1 MSTNKLTN
9 EIEMTRTGGLGGSDA
24 AMVYK
29 VGLCGLQSL
38 TNTDKE
44 RLAIMTGQ
52 KEFVPSFMN
61 QAMVNGHLFEDFY
74 EIFCLKDKMIYE
86 KEKLLTLKTNLNFS
100 IFAHADFFTFG
111 TVNECKCTKNSIDK
125 TIENYKAQLQ
135 WYYLFDE
142 VKNVNLIHH
151 PQINEN
157 EQFKYENIT
166 EVFIERD
173 NKIIDI
179 LINGINLLNDFVE
192 DFIYEKKEE
201 LTEDDLLFYEKEAVL
216 TLYNKLSEIKR
227 LENEVEERKQYLLE
241 VMRNNNIKSITSDKY
256 RISYIAPSEIKT
268 LDKIKLF
275 KEHPEINEADYLKIS
290 KKKDYVKID
299 LLS

>member
-1 MSTNKLTN
+1 MQFN
-9 EIEMTRTGGLGGSDA
+9 ELKRTREMGLGGSDA

-29 VGLCGLQSL
+29 VGLGGLQSL

-44 RLAIMTGQ
+44 RLAVMTGQ

-61 QAMVNGHLFEDFY
+61 QAMENGHLFEDFY
-74 EIFCLKDKMIYE
+74 ENVFLKERFDYE

-100 IFAHADFFTFG
+100 IFAHADFFLNG
-111 TVNECKCTKNSIDK
+111 NVHECKCTKNSIDK
-125 TIENYKAQLQ
+125 TIEIYQPQLQ

-157 EQFKYENIT
+157 EQFNHENIT
-166 EVFIERD
+166 KVFIKKN

-201 LTEDDLLFYEKEAVL
+201 LTEDDLLFYEQQAVL

-227 LENEVEERKQYLLE
+227 MEMEAEKLKSDLLQMMKNYG
-241 VMRNNNIKSITSDKY
+241 VKSIKSDKY
-256 RISYIAPSEIKT
+256 TISYVPESET
-268 LDKIKLF
+268 RTFDKAKFF
-275 KEHPEINEADYLKIS
+275 KDHPEFSESDYLKIS
-290 KKKDYVKID
+290 KKKDYLTIKLFD
-299 LLS
+299 

>member
-1 MSTNKLTN
+1 MQFN
-9 EIEMTRTGGLGGSDA
+9 ELKRTREMGLGGSDA

-29 VGLCGLQSL
+29 VGLGGLQSL

-44 RLAIMTGQ
+44 RLAVMTGQ

-61 QAMVNGHLFEDFY
+61 QAMENGHLFEDFY
-74 EIFCLKDKMIYE
+74 ENVFLKERFDYE

-125 TIENYKAQLQ
+125 TIEIYQPQLQ

-157 EQFKYENIT
+157 EQFNHENIT
-166 EVFIERD
+166 KVFIKKN

-201 LTEDDLLFYEKEAVL
+201 LTEDDLLFYEQQAVL

-227 LENEVEERKQYLLE
+227 MEMEAEKLKLDLLQMMKTYG
-241 VMRNNNIKSITSDKY
+241 VKSIKSDKY
-256 RISYIAPSEIKT
+256 TISYVPESET
-268 LDKIKLF
+268 RTFDKAKFF
-275 KEHPEINEADYLKIS
+275 KDHPEFSESDYLKIS
-290 KKKDYVKID
+290 KKKDYLTIKLFD
-299 LLS
+299 

>member
-1 MSTNKLTN
+1 RTR
-9 EIEMTRTGGLGGSDA
+9 EMGLGGSDA

-29 VGLCGLQSL
+29 VGLYGLQSL
-38 TNTDKE
+38 TNTDKD

-61 QAMVNGHLFEDFY
+61 QAMENGHLFEDFC
-74 EIFCLKDKMIYE
+74 ENVFLKERFDYE

-100 IFAHADFFTFG
+100 IFAHADFFLNG
-111 TVNECKCTKNSIDK
+111 NVHECKCTKNSINK
-125 TIENYKAQLQ
+125 TIEIYQPQLQ

-142 VKNVNLIHH
+142 VKNVKLIHH

-157 EQFKYENIT
+157 EQFSVENIT
-166 EVFIERD
+166 GISIKRD

-227 LENEVEERKQYLLE
+227 METEAEKLKSDLLQMMKTYG
-241 VMRNNNIKSITSDKY
+241 VKSIKSDKY
-256 RISYIAPSEIKT
+256 TISYVPESET
-268 LDKIKLF
+268 RTFDKVKFF
-275 KEHPEINEADYLKIS
+275 KDHPEFSESDYIKIS
-290 KKKDYVKID
+290 KKKDYLTIKLFD
-299 LLS
+299 

>member
-1 MSTNKLTN
+1 METN
-9 EIEMTRTGGLGGSDA
+9 ELKRTREMGLGGSDA

-29 VGLCGLQSL
+29 VGLYGLQSL
-38 TNTDKE
+38 TNTDKD

-52 KEFVPSFMN
+52 KEFVPSFIN
-61 QAMVNGHLFEDFY
+61 QAMENGHLFEDFY
-74 EIFCLKDKMIYE
+74 ENVFLKERFDYE

-100 IFAHADFFTFG
+100 IFAHADFFLNG
-111 TVNECKCTKNSIDK
+111 NVHECKCTKNSIDK

-157 EQFKYENIT
+157 EQFNHENIT

-201 LTEDDLLFYEKEAVL
+201 LKEDDLLFYEKEAVL
-216 TLYNKLSEIKR
+216 TLYNKLEEIKR
-227 LENEVEERKQYLLE
+227 METEAEKLKSDLLQMMKTYG
-241 VMRNNNIKSITSDKY
+241 VKSIKSDKY
-256 RISYIAPSEIKT
+256 MIS
-268 LDKIKLF
+268 
-275 KEHPEINEADYLKIS
+275 
-290 KKKDYVKID
+290 
-299 LLS
+299 

>member
-1 MSTNKLTN
+1 MQFN
-9 EIEMTRTGGLGGSDA
+9 ELKRTREMGLGGSDA

-29 VGLCGLQSL
+29 VGLGGLQSL

-44 RLAIMTGQ
+44 RLAVMTGQ

-61 QAMVNGHLFEDFY
+61 QAMENGHLFEDFY
-74 EIFCLKDKMIYE
+74 ENVFLKERFDYE

-100 IFAHADFFTFG
+100 IFAHADFFLNG
-111 TVNECKCTKNSIDK
+111 NVHECKCTKNSIDK
-125 TIENYKAQLQ
+125 TIEIYQPQLQ

-157 EQFKYENIT
+157 EQFNHENIT

-201 LTEDDLLFYEKEAVL
+201 LTEDDLLFYEQQAVL

-227 LENEVEERKQYLLE
+227 MEMEAEKLKSDLLQMMKNYG
-241 VMRNNNIKSITSDKY
+241 VKSIKSDKY
-256 RISYIAPSEIKT
+256 TISYVPESET
-268 LDKIKLF
+268 RTFDKAKFF
-275 KEHPEINEADYLKIS
+275 KDHPEFSESDYLKIS
-290 KKKDYVKID
+290 KKKDYLTIKLFD
-299 LLS
+299 

>member
-1 MSTNKLTN
+1 METN
-9 EIEMTRTGGLGGSDA
+9 ELKRTREMGLGGSDA

-29 VGLCGLQSL
+29 VGLYGLQSL

-61 QAMVNGHLFEDFY
+61 QAMENGHLFEDFY

-111 TVNECKCTKNSIDK
+111 TVHECKCTKNSIDK
-125 TIENYKAQLQ
+125 TIEIYQPQLQ
-135 WYYLFDE
+135 WYYLFNDVQG
-142 VKNVNLIHH
+142 VKLIHH

-166 EVFIERD
+166 KVFIEMD

-201 LTEDDLLFYEKEAVL
+201 LKEDDLLFYEKEAVL

-227 LENEVEERKQYLLE
+227 METEAEKLKSDLLQMMKTYG
-241 VMRNNNIKSITSDKY
+241 VKSIKSDKY
-256 RISYIAPSEIKT
+256 TISYVPESET
-268 LDKIKLF
+268 RTFDKSKFF
-275 KEHPEINEADYLKIS
+275 KDHPEFSESDYLKIS
-290 KKKDYVKID
+290 KKKDYLTIKLFD
-299 LLS
+299 

>member
-1 MSTNKLTN
+1 MQFN
-9 EIEMTRTGGLGGSDA
+9 ELKRTREMGLGGSDA

-29 VGLCGLQSL
+29 VGLGGLQSL

-44 RLAIMTGQ
+44 RLAVMTGQ

-61 QAMVNGHLFEDFY
+61 QAMENGHLFEDFY
-74 EIFCLKDKMIYE
+74 ENVFLKERFDYE

-100 IFAHADFFTFG
+100 IFAHADFFLNG
-111 TVNECKCTKNSIDK
+111 NVHECKCTKNSIDK
-125 TIENYKAQLQ
+125 TIEIYQPQLQ

-157 EQFKYENIT
+157 EQFNHENIT
-166 EVFIERD
+166 KVFIERD

-201 LTEDDLLFYEKEAVL
+201 LTEDDLLFYEQQAVL

-227 LENEVEERKQYLLE
+227 MEMEAEKLKSDLLQMMKNYG
-241 VMRNNNIKSITSDKY
+241 VKSIKSDKY
-256 RISYIAPSEIKT
+256 TISYVPESET
-268 LDKIKLF
+268 RTFDKAKFF
-275 KEHPEINEADYLKIS
+275 KDHPEFSESDYLKIS
-290 KKKDYVKID
+290 KKKDYLTIKLFD
-299 LLS
+299 

>member
-1 MSTNKLTN
+1 METN
-9 EIEMTRTGGLGGSDA
+9 ELKRTREMGLGGSDA

-29 VGLCGLQSL
+29 VGLYGLQSL

-61 QAMVNGHLFEDFY
+61 QAMENGHLFEDFY
-74 EIFCLKDKMIYE
+74 ENVFLKERFDYE

-100 IFAHADFFTFG
+100 IFAHADFFTSG
-111 TVNECKCTKNSIDK
+111 TVHECKCTKNSIDK
-125 TIENYKAQLQ
+125 TIEIYQPQLQ

-201 LTEDDLLFYEKEAVL
+201 LTEDDLVFYEKEAVL
-216 TLYNKLSEIKR
+216 TLYNKLSEIKKMETEAEK
-227 LENEVEERKQYLLE
+227 LKSDLLQMMKTYG
-241 VMRNNNIKSITSDKY
+241 VKSIKSDKY
-256 RISYIAPSEIKT
+256 TISYVPESEART
-268 LDKIKLF
+268 FDKVKFF
-275 KEHPEINEADYLKIS
+275 KDHPEFSESDYLKIS
-290 KKKDYVKID
+290 KKKDYLTIKLFD
-299 LLS
+299 

>member
-1 MSTNKLTN
+1 METN
-9 EIEMTRTGGLGGSDA
+9 ELKRTREMGLGGSDA

-29 VGLCGLQSL
+29 VGLYGLQSL

-52 KEFVPSFMN
+52 KEFVPSFIN
-61 QAMVNGHLFEDFY
+61 QAMENGHLFEDFY

-125 TIENYKAQLQ
+125 TIEIYQPQLQ

-179 LINGINLLNDFVE
+179 LINGINSLNDFVE

-201 LTEDDLLFYEKEAVL
+201 LTEDDLLFYEKKAVL
-216 TLYNKLSEIKR
+216 TLYNKLSEIKKMETEAEK
-227 LENEVEERKQYLLE
+227 LKSDLLQMMKTYG
-241 VMRNNNIKSITSDKY
+241 VKSIKSDKY
-256 RISYIAPSEIKT
+256 TISYVPESEART
-268 LDKIKLF
+268 FDKSKFF
-275 KEHPEINEADYLKIS
+275 KDHPKFSESDYLKIS
-290 KKKDYVKID
+290 KKNDYLTIKLFD
-299 LLS
+299 

>member
-1 MSTNKLTN
+1 MQFN
-9 EIEMTRTGGLGGSDA
+9 ELKRTREMGLGGSDA

-29 VGLCGLQSL
+29 VGLGGLQSL

-44 RLAIMTGQ
+44 RLAVMTGQ

-61 QAMVNGHLFEDFY
+61 QAMENGHLFEDFY
-74 EIFCLKDKMIYE
+74 ENVFLKERFDYE

-100 IFAHADFFTFG
+100 IFAHADFFLNG
-111 TVNECKCTKNSIDK
+111 NVHECKCTKNSIDK
-125 TIENYKAQLQ
+125 TIEIYQPQLQ

-157 EQFKYENIT
+157 EQFNHENIT
-166 EVFIERD
+166 KVFIKKN

-201 LTEDDLLFYEKEAVL
+201 LTEDDLLFYEQQAVL

-227 LENEVEERKQYLLE
+227 MEMEAEKLKSDLLQMMKTYG
-241 VMRNNNIKSITSDKY
+241 VKSIKSDKY
-256 RISYIAPSEIKT
+256 TISYVPESEART
-268 LDKIKLF
+268 FDKAKFF
-275 KEHPEINEADYLKIS
+275 KDHPEFSESDYLKIS
-290 KKKDYVKID
+290 KKKDYLTIKLFD
-299 LLS
+299 

>member
-1 MSTNKLTN
+1 METN
-9 EIEMTRTGGLGGSDA
+9 ELKRTREMGLGGSDA

-29 VGLCGLQSL
+29 VGLYGLQSL

-61 QAMVNGHLFEDFY
+61 QAMENGHLFEDFY

-100 IFAHADFFTFG
+100 IFAHADFFLNG
-111 TVNECKCTKNSIDK
+111 NVHECKCTKNSIEK
-125 TIENYKAQLQ
+125 TIEVYQPQLQ

-201 LTEDDLLFYEKEAVL
+201 LKEDDLLFYEKEAVL

-227 LENEVEERKQYLLE
+227 METEAEKLKSDLLQMMKTYG
-241 VMRNNNIKSITSDKY
+241 VKSIKSDKY
-256 RISYIAPSEIKT
+256 TISYVPESEART
-268 LDKIKLF
+268 FDKSKFF
-275 KEHPEINEADYLKIS
+275 KDHPEFSESDYLKIS
-290 KKKDYVKID
+290 KKKDYITIKLFD
-299 LLS
+299 

>member
-1 MSTNKLTN
+1 M
-9 EIEMTRTGGLGGSDA
+9 E
-24 AMVYK
+24 
-29 VGLCGLQSL
+29 
-38 TNTDKE
+38 
-44 RLAIMTGQ
+44 
-52 KEFVPSFMN
+52 
-61 QAMVNGHLFEDFY
+61 NGHLFEDFY
-74 EIFCLKDKMIYE
+74 ENVFLKERFDYE

-125 TIENYKAQLQ
+125 TIEIYQPQLQ

-201 LTEDDLLFYEKEAVL
+201 LTEDDLLFYEQQAVL

-227 LENEVEERKQYLLE
+227 METEAEKLKSDLLQMMKTYG
-241 VMRNNNIKSITSDKY
+241 VKSIKSDKY
-256 RISYIAPSEIKT
+256 TISYVPESET
-268 LDKIKLF
+268 RTFDKSKFF
-275 KEHPEINEADYLKIS
+275 KEHPEFSEADYLKIS
-290 KKKDYVKID
+290 KKKDYLTIKLFD
-299 LLS
+299 

>member
-1 MSTNKLTN
+1 METN
-9 EIEMTRTGGLGGSDA
+9 ELKRTREIGLGGSDA

-29 VGLCGLQSL
+29 VGLYGLQSL

-44 RLAIMTGQ
+44 RLAVMTGQ

-61 QAMVNGHLFEDFY
+61 QAMENGHLFEDFY
-74 EIFCLKDKMIYE
+74 ENVFQKGKFVYE

-100 IFAHADFFTFG
+100 IFAHADFFLNG
-111 TVNECKCTKNSIDK
+111 NVHECKCTKNSIDK
-125 TIENYKAQLQ
+125 TIEIYQPQLQ

-142 VKNVNLIHH
+142 VKNVKLIHH

-166 EVFIERD
+166 RVFIKKN

-227 LENEVEERKQYLLE
+227 MEMEAEKLKSDLLQMMKTYG
-241 VMRNNNIKSITSDKY
+241 VKSIKSDKY
-256 RISYIAPSEIKT
+256 TISYVPESET
-268 LDKIKLF
+268 RTFDKSKFF
-275 KEHPEINEADYLKIS
+275 KDHPEFSEADYLKIS
-290 KKKDYVKID
+290 KKKDYLTIKLFD
-299 LLS
+299 

>member
-1 MSTNKLTN
+1 METN
-9 EIEMTRTGGLGGSDA
+9 ELKRTREIGLGGSDA
-24 AMVYK
+24 AMIYK
-29 VGLCGLQSL
+29 VGLYGLQSL

-44 RLAIMTGQ
+44 RLAVMTGQ

-61 QAMVNGHLFEDFY
+61 QAMENGHLFEDFY

-100 IFAHADFFTFG
+100 IFAHADFFTSG
-111 TVNECKCTKNSIDK
+111 TVHECKCMKNSIDK
-125 TIENYKAQLQ
+125 TIEIYQPQLQ

-179 LINGINLLNDFVE
+179 LINGINLLNYFVE

-216 TLYNKLSEIKR
+216 TLYNKLSEIKKMETEAEK
-227 LENEVEERKQYLLE
+227 LKSELLQMMKTYG
-241 VMRNNNIKSITSDKY
+241 VKSIKSDKY
-256 RISYIAPSEIKT
+256 TISYVPESEART
-268 LDKIKLF
+268 FDKSKFF
-275 KEHPEINEADYLKIS
+275 KDHPEFSESDYLKIS
-290 KKKDYVKID
+290 KKKDYLTIKLFD
-299 LLS
+299 

>member
-1 MSTNKLTN
+1 MEKNELKLTR
-9 EIEMTRTGGLGGSDA
+9 EMGLGGSDA

-227 LENEVEERKQYLLE
+227 IETEAEKLKSDLLQMMKTYG
-241 VMRNNNIKSITSDKY
+241 VKSIKSDKY
-256 RISYIAPSEIKT
+256 TISYVPESET
-268 LDKIKLF
+268 RTFDKSKFF
-275 KEHPEINEADYLKIS
+275 KDHPEFSESDYLKIS
-290 KKKDYVKID
+290 KKKDYLTIK
-299 LLS
+299 LLD

>member
-1 MSTNKLTN
+1 METN
-9 EIEMTRTGGLGGSDA
+9 ELKRTREMGLGGSDA

-29 VGLCGLQSL
+29 VGLYGLQSL

-44 RLAIMTGQ
+44 RLAVMTGQ

-61 QAMVNGHLFEDFY
+61 QAMENGHLFEDFLEFY
-74 EIFCLKDKMIYE
+74 LKDKMIYE

-100 IFAHADFFTFG
+100 IFAHADFFTSG
-111 TVNECKCTKNSIDK
+111 TVHECKCTKNSINK

-157 EQFKYENIT
+157 EQFSVENIT
-166 EVFIERD
+166 GISIKKN

-179 LINGINLLNDFVE
+179 LKRKNLRKMICCF
-192 DFIYEKKEE
+192 
-201 LTEDDLLFYEKEAVL
+201 T
-216 TLYNKLSEIKR
+216 R
-227 LENEVEERKQYLLE
+227 RKQ
-241 VMRNNNIKSITSDKY
+241 
-256 RISYIAPSEIKT
+256 
-268 LDKIKLF
+268 F
-275 KEHPEINEADYLKIS
+275 
-290 KKKDYVKID
+290 
-299 LLS
+299 

>member
-1 MSTNKLTN
+1 METN
-9 EIEMTRTGGLGGSDA
+9 ELKRTREMGLGGSDA

-29 VGLCGLQSL
+29 VGLYGLQSL

-61 QAMVNGHLFEDFY
+61 KAMENGHLFEDFY
-74 EIFCLKDKMIYE
+74 ENVFLKERFDYE

-100 IFAHADFFTFG
+100 IFAHADFFSSG

-125 TIENYKAQLQ
+125 TIEIYQPQLQ

-157 EQFKYENIT
+157 EQFSIENIT
-166 EVFIERD
+166 GISIKKD

-179 LINGINLLNDFVE
+179 LINGICVLNDFVE
-192 DFIYEKKEE
+192 DFIYEKNEE

-227 LENEVEERKQYLLE
+227 METEAEKLKSDLLQMMKTYG
-241 VMRNNNIKSITSDKY
+241 VKSIKSDKY
-256 RISYIAPSEIKT
+256 TISYVPESEART
-268 LDKIKLF
+268 FDKSKFF
-275 KEHPEINEADYLKIS
+275 KAHPEFSESDYLKIS
-290 KKKDYVKID
+290 KKKDYLTIKLFD
-299 LLS
+299 

>member
-1 MSTNKLTN
+1 METN
-9 EIEMTRTGGLGGSDA
+9 ELKRTREMGLGGSDA

-29 VGLCGLQSL
+29 VGLYGLQSL
-38 TNTDKE
+38 TNTDKD

-61 QAMVNGHLFEDFY
+61 QAMENGHLFEDFC
-74 EIFCLKDKMIYE
+74 ENVFLKERFDYE

-100 IFAHADFFTFG
+100 IFAHADFFLNG
-111 TVNECKCTKNSIDK
+111 NVHECKCTKNSINK
-125 TIENYKAQLQ
+125 TIEIYQPQLQ

-142 VKNVNLIHH
+142 VKNVKLIHH

-157 EQFKYENIT
+157 EQFSVENIT
-166 EVFIERD
+166 GISIKRD

-227 LENEVEERKQYLLE
+227 METEAEKLKSDLLQMMKTYG
-241 VMRNNNIKSITSDKY
+241 VKSIKSDKY
-256 RISYIAPSEIKT
+256 TISYVPESET
-268 LDKIKLF
+268 RTFDKVKFF
-275 KEHPEINEADYLKIS
+275 KDHPEFSESDYIKIS
-290 KKKDYVKID
+290 KKKDYLTIKLFD
-299 LLS
+299 

>member
-1 MSTNKLTN
+1 MQFN
-9 EIEMTRTGGLGGSDA
+9 ELKRTREMGLGGSDA

-29 VGLCGLQSL
+29 VGLGGLQSL

-44 RLAIMTGQ
+44 RLAVMTGQ
-52 KEFVPSFMN
+52 KEFIPSFVN
-61 QAMVNGHLFEDFY
+61 QAMENGHLFEDFY
-74 EIFCLKDKMIYE
+74 ENVFLKERFDYE

-100 IFAHADFFTFG
+100 IFAHADFFLNG
-111 TVNECKCTKNSIDK
+111 NVHECKCTKNSIDK
-125 TIENYKAQLQ
+125 TIEIYQPQLQ

-157 EQFKYENIT
+157 EQFNHENIT

-201 LTEDDLLFYEKEAVL
+201 LTEDDLMFYEQQAVL

-227 LENEVEERKQYLLE
+227 METEAEKLKSDLLQMMKTYG
-241 VMRNNNIKSITSDKY
+241 VKSIKSDKY
-256 RISYIAPSEIKT
+256 TISYVPESET
-268 LDKIKLF
+268 RTFDKSKFF
-275 KEHPEINEADYLKIS
+275 KDHPEFSESDYLKIS
-290 KKKDYVKID
+290 KKKDYLTIKLFD
-299 LLS
+299 

>member
-1 MSTNKLTN
+1 METN
-9 EIEMTRTGGLGGSDA
+9 ELKRTREIGLGGSDA

-29 VGLCGLQSL
+29 VGLYGLQFL

-44 RLAIMTGQ
+44 RLAVMTGQ
-52 KEFVPSFMN
+52 KEFIPSFVN

-100 IFAHADFFTFG
+100 IFAHADFFLNG
-111 TVNECKCTKNSIDK
+111 NVYECKCTKNSIDK
-125 TIENYKAQLQ
+125 TIEIYQPQLQ

-227 LENEVEERKQYLLE
+227 METEAEKLKSDLLQMMKTYG
-241 VMRNNNIKSITSDKY
+241 VKSIKSDKY
-256 RISYIAPSEIKT
+256 TISYVPESET
-268 LDKIKLF
+268 RTFDKAKFF
-275 KEHPEINEADYLKIS
+275 KDHPEFSEADYLKIS
-290 KKKDYVKID
+290 KKKDYLTIKLFD
-299 LLS
+299 

>member
-1 MSTNKLTN
+1 METN
-9 EIEMTRTGGLGGSDA
+9 ELKRTREMGLGGSDA

-29 VGLCGLQSL
+29 VGLYGLQSL

-52 KEFVPSFMN
+52 KEFVPSFIN
-61 QAMVNGHLFEDFY
+61 QAMENGHLFEDFY
-74 EIFCLKDKMIYE
+74 ENVFQKGKFVYE

-100 IFAHADFFTFG
+100 IFAHADFFLNG
-111 TVNECKCTKNSIDK
+111 NVHECKCTKNSIDK
-125 TIENYKAQLQ
+125 TIEIYQPQLQ

-157 EQFKYENIT
+157 EQFNHENIT

-201 LTEDDLLFYEKEAVL
+201 LTEDDLLFYEQQAVL

-227 LENEVEERKQYLLE
+227 METEAEKLKSDLLQMMKTYG
-241 VMRNNNIKSITSDKY
+241 VKSIKSDKY
-256 RISYIAPSEIKT
+256 TISYVPESET
-268 LDKIKLF
+268 RTFDKAKFF
-275 KEHPEINEADYLKIS
+275 KDHPEFSESDYLKIS
-290 KKKDYVKID
+290 KKKDYLTIKLFD
-299 LLS
+299 

>member
-1 MSTNKLTN
+1 METN
-9 EIEMTRTGGLGGSDA
+9 ELKRTREIGLGGSDA
-24 AMVYK
+24 AMIYK
-29 VGLCGLQSL
+29 VGLYGLQSL

-44 RLAIMTGQ
+44 RLAVMTGQ

-61 QAMVNGHLFEDFY
+61 QAMKNGHLFEDFY

-100 IFAHADFFTFG
+100 IFAHADFFTSG
-111 TVNECKCTKNSIDK
+111 TVHECKCMKNSIDK
-125 TIENYKAQLQ
+125 TIEIYQPQLQ

-179 LINGINLLNDFVE
+179 LINGINLLNYFVE

-216 TLYNKLSEIKR
+216 TLYNKLSEIKKMETEAEK
-227 LENEVEERKQYLLE
+227 LKSELLQMMKTYG
-241 VMRNNNIKSITSDKY
+241 VKSIKSDKY
-256 RISYIAPSEIKT
+256 TISYVPESEART
-268 LDKIKLF
+268 FDKSKFF
-275 KEHPEINEADYLKIS
+275 KDHPEFSESDYLKIS
-290 KKKDYVKID
+290 KKKDYLTIKLFD
-299 LLS
+299 

>member
-1 MSTNKLTN
+1 METN
-9 EIEMTRTGGLGGSDA
+9 ELKRTREMGLGGSDA

-29 VGLCGLQSL
+29 VGLYGLQSL

-44 RLAIMTGQ
+44 RLAVMTGQ

-61 QAMVNGHLFEDFY
+61 QAMENGHLFEDFY

-157 EQFKYENIT
+157 EQFSVENIT
-166 EVFIERD
+166 GISIERD

-227 LENEVEERKQYLLE
+227 MEMEAEKLKSDLLQMMKTYG
-241 VMRNNNIKSITSDKY
+241 VKSIKSDKY
-256 RISYIAPSEIKT
+256 TISYVPESET
-268 LDKIKLF
+268 RTFDKSKFF
-275 KEHPEINEADYLKIS
+275 KDHPEFSEADYLKIS
-290 KKKDYVKID
+290 KKKDYLTIKLFD
-299 LLS
+299 